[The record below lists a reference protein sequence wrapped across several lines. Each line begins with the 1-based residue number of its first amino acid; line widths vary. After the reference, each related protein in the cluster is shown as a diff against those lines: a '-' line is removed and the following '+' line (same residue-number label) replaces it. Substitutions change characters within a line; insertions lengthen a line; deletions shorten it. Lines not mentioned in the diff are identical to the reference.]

1 MAGKRNSRSAAS
13 LLAQAA
19 HYVDPVTGAVAP
31 PIHPSSTFARGADHQ
46 LIGEFEY
53 SRSGSPTCDQVEE
66 VLAELE
72 GADGALL
79 FASGLAAFAAFFET
93 VDAGSHVVVPSVM
106 YHGGWSMLLRL
117 KRKRGLEL
125 SVFDAAES
133 GSLAEAVVA
142 GKTAVIWVETLLN
155 PTWDV
160 VDIAEAAKIAHDAG
174 AVLVV
179 DSTVSPAV
187 TTRPLELGADI
198 VFHSATKY
206 LNGHS
211 DLTGGVLASAKADE
225 RWSEIASV
233 RTLTGATMGAFEAWL
248 LLRGMRTLSVRYEKA
263 SENALRVARHFEG
276 HANVSAV
283 LYAGLESH
291 PGHAIA
297 RRQMTG
303 GFGGMLSLMI
313 NGSAAE
319 AVKVVTALEL
329 VIPATSLG
337 GVETLIEHRA
347 TVEGPDSNVA
357 ENLLR
362 LSVGIE
368 SADEIIDD
376 LEQALS
382 QL

>member
-1 MAGKRNSRSAAS
+1 MVEKEKSLSAAS

-19 HYVDPVTGAVAP
+19 HYIDPLTGAVAP
-31 PIHPSSTFARGADHQ
+31 PIQPSSTFARGADHE

-53 SRSGSPTCDQVEE
+53 SRSGSPTCSQVEE
-66 VLAELE
+66 VLAKLE
-72 GADGALL
+72 GAEDALL
-79 FASGLAAFAAFFET
+79 FASGLAAFAAYFET
-93 VDAGSHVVVPSVM
+93 LDAGSHIVVPSVM
-106 YHGGWSMLLRL
+106 YHGGRSMLLRL
-117 KRKRGLEL
+117 EQKRNFEL
-125 SVFDAAES
+125 SYFNAAEA
-133 GSLAEAVVA
+133 GSLADSVVP
-142 GKTAVIWVETLLN
+142 GKTAVVWVETLLN

-160 VDIAEAAKIAHDAG
+160 VDIAEAAEIAHHAG
-174 AVLVV
+174 AVLIV

-187 TTRPLELGADI
+187 TTRPLELGADM

-211 DLTGGVLASAKADE
+211 DLTGGVLATARADE

-233 RTLTGATMGAFEAWL
+233 RTLTGGTMGAFEAWL
-248 LLRGMRTLSVRYEKA
+248 LLRGMRTLSLRYERA

-276 HANVSAV
+276 HPGVSAV
-283 LYAGLESH
+283 LYPGLDSH
-291 PGHAIA
+291 PGHDIA

-313 NGSAAE
+313 DGSAAD
-319 AVKVVTALEL
+319 AVSVVTALEL

-368 SADEIIDD
+368 NVDELIAD

-382 QL
+382 KL